1 MQATIGLYHV
11 LGKMLKREQFLSVT
25 TVGYSA
31 VIFGYALLLLCLC
44 FSTPHDTKRSLYVAV
59 QICMQCLMF
68 IDSDYSF

>member
-1 MQATIGLYHV
+1 MQVTIGLYHV

-31 VIFGYALLLLCLC
+31 VIFGCALLLLRLW
-44 FSTPHDTKRSLYVAV
+44 FSTPHDTKRSLHVAV
-59 QICMQCLMF
+59 QNCMHCLMF

>member
-1 MQATIGLYHV
+1 MQVTIGLYHV

-31 VIFGYALLLLCLC
+31 VIFGCALLLLCSW
-44 FSTPHDTKRSLYVAV
+44 FSTPHNTKRLLHITV
-59 QICMQCLMF
+59 QKNMQCLMS